1 MELFV
6 IVDWFLTSS
15 HTSTFLTNLFSHEM
29 LTLMQKCIQ
38 INQSVFNAKKLFVVT
53 LLQPFKVFLIDYE
66 KA

>member
-15 HTSTFLTNLFSHEM
+15 HTSTFLTNHFSHEM

-38 INQSVFNAKKLFVVT
+38 IT
-53 LLQPFKVFLIDYE
+53 KVFSTLKKFSRNFITNFEQNILIDYK